1 MYVVCLDH
9 VEVALEEFVE
19 VYEQSPDVYEL
30 EKVSFTD
37 WQSPK
42 KCDFCSEKPE
52 YLIV

>member
-9 VEVALEEFVE
+9 VEIALEEFVE
-19 VYEQSPDVYEL
+19 IYEQSPDVYEL

-37 WQSPK
+37 WASPK
-42 KCDFCSEKPE
+42 RCDFCEKKPE